1 MIGKHKM
8 VTVTTRIDPDELQK
22 LKQLASECGIR
33 VCGYLRDLIRLEMTR
48 ANRPEVL
55 KHPVPAELRRFDNVG
70 QI

>member
-1 MIGKHKM
+1 MIGKHKT

-22 LKQLASECGIR
+22 LKQLASECDTR
-33 VCGYLRDLIRLEMTR
+33 VSAYLRDLIRLEMTR

-55 KHPVPAELRRFDNVG
+55 KHPVPAELRRSANLG